1 MSDSTSLQPSLTTP
15 AQFLKGV
22 GPERAELLLKI
33 GIRTGQDALFY
44 FPRDYQQPAER
55 VKISELVEEKPA
67 SIVARVTEVDQ
78 RATFSGK
85 IIMGVL
91 VEDDSG
97 AARLMFFNQPFR
109 FEQIH
114 RGDLFLITGTPK
126 LNGLRYEFVHPSLTP
141 VGDEE
146 AAGNT
151 NVLPVYSLTE
161 GLKQAGMRRIMA
173 IVSEQLADA
182 VPEVLPD
189 SVRQQ
194 ADLMGIAET
203 LRNIHHPKDDEHLR
217 MARRRL
223 IFQELFVQQLALAMR
238 RRRLTTELRSPPL
251 APSPEINAAIQR
263 RFPFQLTVDQQN
275 AIKDVGRDMSRQFP
289 MNRLIQGDVGSGKT
303 VIALYAMMLAV
314 AHKHQAVMMAPT
326 EILAR
331 QHLKTFTSALAD
343 SRVKVGLITG
353 SLKPAERKATIDAV
367 SRGEIDLLI
376 GTHALL
382 YGGIEVPRLGLVVID
397 EQHKFGVH
405 QRSKLRGDGLDPHY
419 LVLSATPIPRTVAM
433 TMFGDLELS
442 TLREK
447 PPGRGVVKTYL
458 AKDGWR
464 ERWWKFVAE
473 RLDEGRQ
480 AFVVTP
486 LVRIQEDDTV
496 VETVDESDVLEQK
509 TETADQEDPSSAEA
523 VYKDL
528 STGIFK
534 DYRVGLLHGRMSA
547 EQKGDVMKKFAEGR
561 IQVLVA
567 TTVIEVGIDVP
578 NATVMTILG
587 AERFGLA
594 QLHQL
599 RGRISRGKHTGHMG
613 VFTDGPGSPEEN
625 ERLQVLAETDD
636 GFELAEADFRL
647 RGPGDLM
654 GTKQSG
660 LPPLMIANHARD
672 ADVLAEAR
680 ELAQHIIDEDPH
692 LETAGYERLKQQVLK
707 RYGKVLDLGDVA

>member
-1 MSDSTSLQPSLTTP
+1 MSESTSVQPSLTTP

-22 GPERAELLLKI
+22 GPERAELLLKL
-33 GIRTGQDALFY
+33 GIRNGQDALFY

-55 VKISELVEEKPA
+55 AQISELVEEKPA
-67 SIVARVTEVDQ
+67 SIVVRVTEVDQ
-78 RATFSGK
+78 RTTYSGK

-114 RGDLFLITGTPK
+114 RGDRFLITGTPR
-126 LNGLRYEFVHPSLTP
+126 LNGLRYEFVHPGLTP
-141 VGDEE
+141 IDDED
-146 AAGNT
+146 AAAST

-161 GLKQAGMRRIMA
+161 GLKQAGMRRIMS

-182 VPEVLPD
+182 VPEVLPAPI
-189 SVRQQ
+189 RQQ

-203 LRNIHHPKDDEHLR
+203 LRNIHHPKDDDHLQR
-217 MARRRL
+217 ARRRL

-251 APSPEINAAIQR
+251 VPSAEINAAIQR
-263 RFPFQLTVDQQN
+263 RFPFQLTGDQHK
-275 AIKDVGRDMSRQFP
+275 AITEVGRDMGRQFP

-331 QHLKTFTSALAD
+331 QHVKTFRSALAE
-343 SRVKVGLITG
+343 SRVKVGILTG
-353 SLKPAERKATIDAV
+353 SLKSAERRATIEAV
-367 SRGEIDLLI
+367 ARGEIDLLI

-382 YGGIEVPRLGLVVID
+382 YGGIEVPKLGLVVID
-397 EQHKFGVH
+397 EQHKFGVD
-405 QRSKLRGDGLDPHY
+405 QRARLRGDGLDPHY

-464 ERWWKFVAE
+464 ERWWKFVSE

-486 LVRIQEDDTV
+486 LVSYQA
-496 VETVDESDVLEQK
+496 ETSDETMAK
-509 TETADQEDPSSAEA
+509 ETALPEQEDPSSAEA
-523 VYKDL
+523 VYQDL
-528 STGIFK
+528 STGALK
-534 DYRVGLLHGRMSA
+534 DYRLGILHGRMSA
-547 EQKGDVMKKFAEGR
+547 EQKSDVMQKFAEGR

-613 VFTDGPGSPEEN
+613 VFTDGPGLPEEN
-625 ERLQVLAETDD
+625 ERLQVLAETED

-672 ADVLAEAR
+672 ADVLVEAR
-680 ELAQHIIDEDPH
+680 ELAQSVIDEDPH
-692 LETAGYERLKQQVLK
+692 LEADGYERLKQQVLR